1 MQKSTKERVKE
12 ITNDLEKGIREV
24 FESGRYEAYL
34 KTMSRFHGYSLNNTI
49 LIHLQK
55 PNATL
60 IAGYRAWQEKFH
72 RNVMKGEKGI
82 QILAPAPY
90 KKTVTMDVYD
100 SRHHPVMDADG
111 NQVQRDQEIV
121 VPAFKPVM
129 VFDVSQT
136 DGEPLPE
143 LAKTLVGD
151 VNRYDEFLQALQ
163 RASAA
168 PISFETLP
176 SNLDGF
182 FNLKDKTIT
191 IRSNMSEVQTVCA
204 IIHEVTH
211 SRLHDRKEN
220 TPPEERKDSRTMEV
234 EAESVAY
241 AVCAY
246 YGIETGANSFGYIA
260 SWSKDKEL
268 PELKKSL
275 ETISRTASD
284 LITDID
290 REWATL
296 EKLQTHSM
304 DSRSVSDR
312 LEEAKAITDAQ
323 NRAVPRKEACL

>member
-1 MQKSTKERVKE
+1 MQKSTKDRVKE
-12 ITNDLEKGIREV
+12 ITDDLEKGIREV
-24 FESGRYEAYL
+24 FESGRYKQYL
-34 KTMSRFHGYSLNNTI
+34 KTMSRFHGYSMNNTI

-55 PNATL
+55 PDATL
-60 IAGYRAWQEKFH
+60 IAGFRAWQEKFH

-82 QILAPAPY
+82 RILAPAPF

-100 SRHHPVMDADG
+100 AHHNPVMDVNG
-111 NQVQRDQEIV
+111 NQVQKEQEIV
-121 VPAFKPVM
+121 IPAFKPVT

-136 DGEPLPE
+136 DGEPLPA
-143 LAKTLVGD
+143 LAKTLTGD
-151 VNRYDEFLQALQ
+151 VDQYGTFLQALE

-168 PISFETLP
+168 PIAFETLP

-182 FNLKDKTIT
+182 FSLKDKSIT
-191 IRSNMSEVQTVCA
+191 IRSGMSEVQTVCA

-211 SRLHDRKEN
+211 SRLHDNKDA
-220 TPPEERKDSRTMEV
+220 PPEERKDSRTMEV

-246 YGIETGANSFGYIA
+246 YGIETGENSFGYIA

-290 REWATL
+290 REWDTL
-296 EKLQTHSM
+296 QKLQVTAL
-304 DSRSVSDR
+304 DGASVSDR
-312 LEEAKAITDAQ
+312 LEQCLRMTAAQ
-323 NRAVPRKEACL
+323 NRAQHGKEACL